1 MPKCLTAIQIE
12 QYREE
17 GCVFPIRIM
26 SETEATAL
34 RGRLEEFERR
44 TGGPLTG
51 DLRHKSHLL
60 FTWLAELVR
69 CHSILDSI
77 EDLHGP
83 DLLCWTT
90 NFFIKEAADPAF
102 VSWHQDST
110 YWGLS
115 TPDVVTAWVA
125 FTRATEAN
133 GAMEYIPGSHKLD
146 QIPHRDTF
154 AKHNLL
160 TRGQEVMVEVDRSQR
175 RIITLHPGEMS
186 LHHVH
191 LVHGSPPNPSSDR
204 RIGFA
209 IRYIPT
215 IVAQL
220 AGDDSATLVRG
231 EDRHNHF
238 MLEPRPTRDLDPEF
252 VTLHRTITERNARIL
267 YRGTD
272 VASYNEPKALAQRGW
287 TGTQGAG
294 EVRSPQHLLKPR
306 RQPPRAAEPGR

>member
-1 MPKCLTAIQIE
+1 MPKCLTPAQID
-12 QYREE
+12 QYRQE

-26 SETEATAL
+26 SETEAAEL
-34 RGRLEEFERR
+34 RGRLEAFERR
-44 TGGPLTG
+44 TGGPLKG
-51 DLRHKSHLL
+51 NMRHKSHLL
-60 FTWLAELVR
+60 FAWLAELVR
-69 CHSILDSI
+69 RNAILDGI

-125 FTRATEAN
+125 FTPATEAN

-160 TRGQEVMVEVDRSQR
+160 TRGQEVMVDVDRAQR
-175 RIITLHPGEMS
+175 RIITLRPGEMS
-186 LHHVH
+186 LHHVR

-215 IVAQL
+215 SAAQL
-220 AGDDSATLVRG
+220 AGEDSATLVRG
-231 EDRHNHF
+231 EDRHHHF
-238 MLEPRPTRDLDPEF
+238 MPEPQPTGDLDPEF

-272 VASYNEPKALAQRGW
+272 VANYNEPKALAQRG
-287 TGTQGAG
+287 
-294 EVRSPQHLLKPR
+294 
-306 RQPPRAAEPGR
+306 